1 MFPSKRVYVYSLF
14 TKNSI
19 SFFLWLFSF
28 LGTEKRSFANN
39 YRNTNTVL
47 TFDACKISLT
57 LSSRRTRLSS
67 HLNDFDEDCDK
78 MWNIKNVYLYAW
90 NITKELS
97 SNKFQKRN
105 FIPHF
110 CYTFLFFLF
119 KIMKSYKFEILQF
132 VFSRHFPILLSDS
145 KYAEFE
151 NDAKRLRPRGRFL
164 RIYAIS
170 KD

>member
-1 MFPSKRVYVYSLF
+1 MCTLSSRKIRSL
-14 TKNSI
+14 
-19 SFFLWLFSF
+19 FFLWLFSF

-57 LSSRRTRLSS
+57 LSSRRKRLSS

-105 FIPHF
+105 FISHF
-110 CYTFLFFLF
+110 CYFFLF

-145 KYAEFE
+145 KYALNLKTMRNACALKEDSFVFTRYR
-151 NDAKRLRPRGRFL
+151 K
-164 RIYAIS
+164 I
-170 KD
+170 